1 MQIIV
6 SQFAFCLEVHL
17 YLLNALYGSPRTVM
31 PNGLMLMAIIKLADK
46 MTISNPVCIACA

>member
-6 SQFAFCLEVHL
+6 SPFAFCLEVHL
-17 YLLNALYGSPRTVM
+17 YLVNALYGSPRTVM

-46 MTISNPVCIACA
+46 MTNPVCIACA